1 MGGSRPRG
9 HPPRP
14 CPRADPTAWML
25 TAAPAACRL
34 VLLPCARGWG
44 WEGLLETGQCG
55 PRGLEA
61 GTHVLTPATWMPT
74 AAPYSQPGWFSSP
87 AREDQ
92 GGEGPLETGQSGPLR
107 APPDCAHMLTPPAG
121 RSLLP
126 LQPAGWFSS
135 PAPEEGGGE
144 GP

>member
-1 MGGSRPRG
+1 MGGPVRDWTMWSTGPGSR
-9 HPPRP
+9 H
-14 CPRADPTAWML
+14 PRADPRHLDAHCCPL
-25 TAAPAACRL
+25 QPARL
-34 VLLPCARGWG
+34 VLL
-44 WEGLLETGQCG
+44 
-55 PRGLEA
+55 
-61 GTHVLTPATWMPT
+61 
-74 AAPYSQPGWFSSP
+74 P

-92 GGEGPLETGQSGPLR
+92 GGEGPLETGRSGPLR